1 MATSTKKLVE
11 EIRSLPEMEKLHLV
25 ETILRD
31 LEKPDPELD
40 RIWAD
45 EARKRWSAYLRDR
58 SSGVDYAEVMRRY
71 RQP

>member
-1 MATSTKKLVE
+1 MATSTEKLAE

-45 EARKRWSAYLRDR
+45 EARKRWSTYLRDR
-58 SSGVDYAEVMRRY
+58 SSGVDYTEVMRRY

>member
-25 ETILRD
+25 ETILED
-31 LEKPDPELD
+31 LDKPDPELD
-40 RIWAD
+40 GVWAE
-45 EARKRWSAYLRDR
+45 EARKRWGAYLKDR
-58 SSGVDYAEVMRRY
+58 SSGIDYAVVMGRY

>member
-25 ETILRD
+25 ETILED
-31 LEKPDPELD
+31 LDKPDPELD
-40 RIWAD
+40 SVWAE
-45 EARKRWSAYLRDR
+45 EARKRWVTYLKDR
-58 SSGVDYAEVMRRY
+58 SSGTDYAVVMGRY